1 MTITTDQW
9 HAAAD
14 HVKRVEE
21 LDEYLAFP
29 SSDFRVAL
37 LHTPLDD
44 VLSDEACDR
53 VYAAINNE
61 LQKAR
66 NQAAVELQERYG
78 VVA

>member
-1 MTITTDQW
+1 MTITIEQW

-21 LDEYLAFP
+21 LDDFLEISQSEYVVKLGR
-29 SSDFRVAL
+29 DDI
-37 LHTPLDD
+37 DD

-53 VYAAINNE
+53 IYAAINNE

-66 NQAAVELQERYG
+66 SQAAVELQERYG